1 VIQVSQPSPTAA
13 AAGPAVPRTRA
24 ALIGLAVLVLAVGAT
39 LALGVAAL
47 LGERVRA
54 AALIADRSAAPSAAL
69 RYTDAPQSAAFFEG
83 RDSATVRVPWEMTVA
98 EFLSLYHLENN
109 ASARASLERE
119 LGAVELDDVLREGD
133 EITIRLTAT
142 RGAGG

>member
-1 VIQVSQPSPTAA
+1 MKQPFSERAQRATANFTDR
-13 AAGPAVPRTRA
+13 VQELTDE
-24 ALIGLAVLVLAVGAT
+24 LS
-39 LALGVAAL
+39 
-47 LGERVRA
+47 ERVRA
-54 AALIADRSAAPSAAL
+54 AVLIADRSAAPSAAL

-83 RDSATVRVPWEMTVA
+83 RDSATVRVPWDMTVA

-119 LGAVELDDVLREGD
+119 LGAIEADDVLREGD